1 MGFMGLMGLIEL
13 CLQQHRLSVN
23 GAPLLDVGRVNK
35 DSVTWPFELALQQG
49 DKRNKLTQ
57 QV

>member
-1 MGFMGLMGLIEL
+1 MGFMGLMGLIEFR
-13 CLQQHRLSVN
+13 LQQHRLSAN
-23 GAPLLDVGRVNK
+23 GAPLLDVGTVNK
-35 DSVTWPFELALQQG
+35 DSLTWPFELALQEG